1 MKLKSSTT
9 SLEDEEFGLPK
20 YNPEAD
26 DDEEFDPSTSQ
37 SRDDSSSSASLLGAA
52 ETRRVRIT
60 KLVFFLVLA
69 AAATIT
75 GVLIF
80 QYASSNQ
87 EQEFVVGFTG
97 SADELIVISQ
107 LNMQYKFS
115 SLESL
120 AISMT
125 TAGIQGKGSGDT
137 WPFFTHPN
145 FEVEAGNSRRKASSL
160 MLFWSPLVNETDRIA
175 WQEYSIEHQDWLQIS
190 YNTLGLVGITPPP
203 IPECIFYNERPLEDE
218 SLEPNCD
225 NSVNFETIPYFIPI
239 WQTSPP
245 MAEVTNYNGAK
256 HELLIGTTVEVFATK
271 EAILSQIYDVTNSS
285 DPENSWENL
294 PTSYMIQP
302 VFETYDKTKI
312 VGFLAALLPWNY
324 FANILSV
331 DGKGKGIFVFMDN
344 PCGSNLTFYVQGP
357 RVEWLGEGD
366 LHDQRYNEYGVV
378 ANASAIQTMQGC
390 PYTMHLYPSQ
400 EFESAYKDN
409 SPWVFT
415 IGAVMIYIVTALAFV
430 FYDLFVEKRQKKV
443 LATANQT
450 GAIVNS
456 MFPKGIRERLMDDQ
470 EANKDAQ
477 KEQHFGVPFIGS
489 HQKTKVSG
497 VSSSSTPLV
506 LATKPIADYYPS
518 STLMVT
524 DLVGFTAWSSEREP
538 AQVFTLLETL
548 FNAFDAIAKKKNI
561 FKVET
566 NGDCYVAAAGVPEP
580 MKDHAVH
587 MAKFALACQAKMK
600 QVVQHLEVWLG
611 PETGELSMRIGI
623 HSGAVTAGVL
633 RSDKGRFQLFGET
646 VENTHIMEANSKKNK
661 ILVSQTTA
669 ELLKAAGKYNW
680 LVPSNKT
687 VKLKGSAL
695 EIQTF
700 WLDRKSAKDTKV
712 MDNSDAQSTSSR
724 MTDFVA
730 DSRSNKSG
738 NSTEEKSSRLVDW
751 NVDILLRLLKMI
763 VAMRSKDEVPSTAT
777 IDTHTNPLDEVKEI
791 IALRNEAKKFHCNP
805 ESVVLSTSIVEQL
818 HSFVQTIASMYNDNH
833 FHNFAHAC
841 HVSQATI
848 KLLSRIVTPDQ
859 IDTNTMT
866 YTSQK
871 NASTLHAYTYGITS
885 DPMIQFSCAIAAMIH
900 DVDHPGV
907 SNATLV
913 KEGADIAGMYGG
925 KSCAEQNSFDL
936 AWDLLMEDYYKDLR
950 DCIYVNQEELN
961 RFRQLLINSVM
972 ATDIVDKELGAL
984 RKARWNKAF
993 STEDFPEQEEE
1004 SEIDAVHRKA
1014 TIVIEHIVQAAD
1026 VSHMMQHW
1034 HIYLKWNERFFRE
1047 CYKAF
1052 LDGRMEN
1059 DPTEGWYQ
1067 GEMGFFDFYI
1077 IPLAKKLK
1085 DCGVFGVSSDEFL
1098 NYAMA
1103 NRKEWELKG
1112 ESIVKGYLQHFDNH
1126 QNLEQ

>member
-1 MKLKSSTT
+1 MKLKSSST
-9 SLEDEEFGLPK
+9 SFEDEEIGIQ
-20 YNPEAD
+20 NVQEAN
-26 DDEEFDPSTSQ
+26 DDEDFDRSFSQ
-37 SRDDSSSSASLLGAA
+37 SRDDSSSSASLLGAE
-52 ETRRVRIT
+52 ETRRVRLT
-60 KLVFFLVLA
+60 KLAFFLVLA

-80 QYASSNQ
+80 RYASNDQ
-87 EQEFVVGFTG
+87 EQEFVVAFTG

-107 LNMQYKFS
+107 LNMRYKFS

-125 TAGIQGKGSGDT
+125 TAGIQGKGNGNT

-145 FEVEAGNSRRKASSL
+145 FEVEAGNIRQKASFL
-160 MLFWSPLVNETDRIA
+160 ILLWAPFINKTDGIA
-175 WQEYSIEHQDWLQIS
+175 WQDYSIEHQDWIQTS
-190 YNTLGLVGITPPP
+190 YATLGFGGITPPP
-203 IPECIFYNERPLEDE
+203 IAECVFNNERPMDDE
-218 SLEPNCD
+218 SFEPSCLD
-225 NSVNFETIPYFIPI
+225 FVSSETSQVVAPI

-245 MAEVTNYNGAK
+245 IPQITNYIEEKDA
-256 HELLIGTTVEVFATK
+256 LLMVTAAVVLSTGD
-271 EAILSQIYDVTNSS
+271 AILSQNYQVTNSS
-285 DPENSWENL
+285 DPSTSWENL

-302 VFETYDKTKI
+302 VFDTHDKNNI
-312 VGFLAALLPWNY
+312 VGLLAASIPWSY
-324 FANILSV
+324 FANILS
-331 DGKGKGIFVFMDN
+331 DGKGGGIFVFMDN
-344 PCGSNLTFYVQGP
+344 PCGSNFTFYVKGP

-366 LHDQRYNEYGVV
+366 QHDSFFDEYGIV
-378 ANASAIQTMQGC
+378 ANASAIQTVKGC

-400 EFESAYKDN
+400 EFESVYKDN
-409 SPWVFT
+409 SPWMFT
-415 IGAVMIYIVTALAFV
+415 IGAVMIYVVTALAFV
-430 FYDLFVEKRQKKV
+430 FYDVFVERRQKMV

-456 MFPKGIRERLMDDQ
+456 MFPKSIRERLMNEQ
-470 EANKDAQ
+470 ATNKEFQ

-489 HQKTKVSG
+489 HQKAKLSG
-497 VSSSSTPLV
+497 VSSSSPPLV

-548 FNAFDAIAKKKNI
+548 FNAFDAIAKKRNI

-587 MAKFALACQAKMK
+587 MAKFAIACQAKMK

-611 PETGELSMRIGI
+611 PETGELSIRIGI

-646 VENTHIMEANSKKNK
+646 MENTHIMEANSKKNK

-700 WLDRKSAKDTKV
+700 WLDRKLAKDKK
-712 MDNSDAQSTSSR
+712 MIDNSDAQSTSSR
-724 MTDFVA
+724 MTDLVG
-730 DSRSNKSG
+730 DSPSNKSG
-738 NSTEEKSSRLVDW
+738 SSTEEKNSRLVDW
-751 NVDILLRLLKMI
+751 NVDVLLRLLKMI
-763 VAMRSKDEVPSTAT
+763 VAMRGKDEVPSKAT

-805 ESVVLSTSIVEQL
+805 ESVTLSASIVEQL
-818 HSFVQTIASMYNDNH
+818 HSFVQTIASMYNDNP

-866 YTSQK
+866 YKNQK

-913 KEGADIAGMYGG
+913 KEGADIAGIYGG

-936 AWDLLMEDYYKDLR
+936 AWDLLMEDHYKDLR

-961 RFRQLLINSVM
+961 RFRQLLVNSVM

-1034 HIYLKWNERFFRE
+1034 HVYLKWNERFFRE

-1059 DPTEGWYQ
+1059 DPTEGWYK

-1112 ESIVKGYLQHFDNH
+1112 ESIVKGYLQYFDNH
-1126 QNLEQ
+1126 QSVEQ